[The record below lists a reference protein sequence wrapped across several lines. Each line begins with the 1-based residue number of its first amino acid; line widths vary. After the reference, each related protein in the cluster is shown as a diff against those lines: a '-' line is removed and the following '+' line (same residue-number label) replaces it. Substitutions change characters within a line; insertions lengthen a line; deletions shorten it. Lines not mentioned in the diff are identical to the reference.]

1 VNKRLVPR
9 VPLVVVACAAF
20 FFLFNLTM
28 TMPVAAR
35 PDALEDGV
43 ERLAKK
49 AAALP
54 HERRMS
60 LVWTNHAALSE
71 QRFERLRA
79 VFAAQME
86 AAQVRLVQGE
96 TAPALRV
103 AIEQTPTQIVFT
115 ASVPG
120 EGSTRVAIEEV
131 ARAARGI
138 DANPGTS
145 VRLEKEFLWQQE
157 VKILSAV
164 LMPMGADGGERLVV
178 LTEETLL
185 VYDGG
190 PGNWKLENTK
200 VLPGPRQAQRSARG
214 QLIIATESNGRV
226 GVLLPGRRC
235 EADVADDSAVGC
247 ANVTTEWPSG
257 RLLALPSCGAQT
269 WWLTSDGMD
278 WTEEDRL
285 LLRSSGAGKEAA
297 TAEVGFAGP
306 VISVSGGG
314 QAGSA
319 TAVARNLNSGNYEV
333 YRVALACGN

>member
-1 VNKRLVPR
+1 MI
-9 VPLVVVACAAF
+9 
-20 FFLFNLTM
+20 T
-28 TMPVAAR
+28 TVAAR
-35 PDALEDGV
+35 PDSLEDGV

-49 AAALP
+49 AVALP

-71 QRFERLRA
+71 QRVERLRA
-79 VFAAQME
+79 AFTGQLE

-120 EGSTRVAIEEV
+120 DGSTSVAIEEV
-131 ARAARGI
+131 ARATVGI
-138 DANPGTS
+138 DASVRNG
-145 VRLEKEFLWQQE
+145 VRLEKELLWQQE
-157 VKILSAV
+157 ARILSAA
-164 LMPMGADGGERLVV
+164 LLPIGGDGEKRLVV
-178 LTEETLL
+178 LTEENLL
-185 VYDGG
+185 VYGGG

-200 VLPGPRQAQRSARG
+200 AWQGPRQAQRSARG
-214 QLIIATESNGRV
+214 QLIVATESNRRV

-235 EADVADDSAVGC
+235 EADVADDSAMAC

-257 RLLALPSCGAQT
+257 RLMALPNCGAQT
-269 WWLTSDGMD
+269 WWLKSDGMD

-285 LLRSSGAGKEAA
+285 LLRSAGAGKEAA
-297 TAEVGFAGP
+297 AAELGFAGP
-306 VISVSGGG
+306 IISVSGGDS
-314 QAGSA
+314 AGTA

>member
-1 VNKRLVPR
+1 VA
-9 VPLVVVACAAF
+9 VACAAF
-20 FFLFNLTM
+20 FFLFNLMM
-28 TMPVAAR
+28 TPVAAQ

-49 AAALP
+49 AVALP

-71 QRFERLRA
+71 QRVERLRA
-79 VFAAQME
+79 AFAAHLE

-120 EGSTRVAIEEV
+120 EGSTSVAIEEV
-131 ARAARGI
+131 ARVAVGI
-138 DANPGTS
+138 DASPGNG
-145 VRLEKEFLWQQE
+145 VRLERELLWQQAA
-157 VKILSAV
+157 KILSAA
-164 LMPMGADGGERLVV
+164 LLPAGADGGRRLVV
-178 LTEETLL
+178 LTEEALL
-185 VYDGG
+185 VYGGG

-200 VLPGPRQAQRSARG
+200 ALPGPRQAQRAARG
-214 QLIIATESNGRV
+214 QLIVATESNGRV

-235 EADVADDSAVGC
+235 DADIADDSAVAC
-247 ANVTTEWPSG
+247 ANATTEWPSG
-257 RLLALPSCGAQT
+257 RLMALPSCGAQT
-269 WWLTSDGMD
+269 WWLKSDGVD

-285 LLRSSGAGKEAA
+285 LLRSAGVGKEAA
-297 TAEVGFAGP
+297 AAEVGFAGP
-306 VISVSGGG
+306 VISVSGGDS
-314 QAGSA
+314 AGTA